1 MTIQGHCSGAK
12 REIRERMEANLELER
27 RKLAMGEVAEIAD
40 VESAEVEA
48 VCRDILAELDEAEKQ
63 RIIVDQTDSKGWSRP
78 RRPRPQLTF
87 RADEQATCGLS
98 EAYREDLLLL
108 AEWDR
113 KGRKEFS
120 CSWPPAEWQI

>member
-1 MTIQGHCSGAK
+1 MMIQGHCTGAK

-27 RKLAMGEVAEIAD
+27 RKSAMGELAKIAHVENAEG
-40 VESAEVEA
+40 EA

-63 RIIVDQTDSKGWSRP
+63 RIIWDEYRHKNLALSRRTRLSVTSKAEERG
-78 RRPRPQLTF
+78 TV
-87 RADEQATCGLS
+87 GLS
-98 EAYREDLLLL
+98 DAYREDLVLL

-120 CSWPPAEWQI
+120 CTWPPAEWQI